1 VNTLLVEFFRHNLWS
16 NLRLLDLCAGLGDEQ
31 LRAAAP
37 GPYGTVQDTLVHL
50 LAAEQRYVTLL
61 TGAERES
68 PLHESG
74 GFPGVAALR
83 DAARWSGEAL
93 IEAAGRARP
102 SRILRGVRRGR
113 PYALPVAVP
122 LLQAINHATEH
133 RTQVVGTLS
142 PHGIEPPAIDGWA
155 FERELVPHR

>member
-1 VNTLLVEFFRHNLWS
+1 MNILLVEFFRHNLWS
-16 NLRLLDLCAGLGDEQ
+16 NLRLLDLCADLSDEQ
-31 LRAAAP
+31 LRAEAP
-37 GPYGTVQDTLVHL
+37 GTYGTVQDTLVHL

-61 TGAERES
+61 TSAELES

-102 SRILRGVRRGR
+102 SRILRGVRRGE
-113 PYALPVAVP
+113 PYTLPVAVP
-122 LLQAINHATEH
+122 LIQAINHATEH
-133 RTQVVGTLS
+133 RTQVIGTLS
-142 PHGIEPPAIDGWA
+142 PRGIAPPEIDGWA
-155 FERELVPHR
+155 FAPELARR